1 MVSFE
6 SGMGR
11 WSVVRHSGVKRRGC
25 SFCQGLSPMHP
36 VVYIPNWN
44 GGELLLATLS
54 SLSGEDQAR
63 IVVVDNGSSDGSAEK
78 ARSQFPDVECLEFG
92 ENLGFGRAL
101 NRAVSELPGDP
112 VIFLNNDVECEAG
125 FLKHLL
131 GAASLGAEMV
141 AGVLVQADR
150 PNLIDSAGVVIE
162 GDTLLAFDYLH
173 GESTSILDQ
182 APPPLAPCGGA
193 ALFRRDAFESL
204 EGFDE
209 RIFIYLEDVDLA
221 LRAAAAG
228 MSCLLARD
236 ARARHAYSASL
247 GSRSGAKYERT
258 GWSRGYLLRRYGIAK
273 RPAAARALLVEGTI
287 CAGQLVQHRTAKGL
301 RGRIA
306 GWRAGAS
313 LPVRKLPATGLL
325 DLSVRE
331 RLRWRAD
338 RRR

>member
-1 MVSFE
+1 ME
-6 SGMGR
+6 
-11 WSVVRHSGVKRRGC
+11 
-25 SFCQGLSPMHP
+25 P

-44 GGELLLATLS
+44 GGELLLQTLA
-54 SLSGEDQAR
+54 SLSGEAQAR
-63 IVVVDNGSSDGSAEK
+63 IVVVDNGSSDDSV
-78 ARSQFPDVECLEFG
+78 ARARNRFPGVECLEFG

-125 FLKHLL
+125 FLERML
-131 GAASLGAEMV
+131 GAASQGAEMV

-150 PNLIDSAGVVIE
+150 PNLIDSAGVVVE

-173 GESTSILDQ
+173 GESTDVLDK

-204 EGFDE
+204 GGFDE

-236 ARARHAYSASL
+236 ARARHAYSSSL

-273 RPAAARALLVEGTI
+273 RPAAARALLVEGAI
-287 CAGQLVQHRTAKGL
+287 CAGQLVQHRTGKGV

-306 GWRAGAS
+306 GWHAGAD

-331 RLRWRAD
+331 RLRWRAN

>member
-1 MVSFE
+1 ME
-6 SGMGR
+6 
-11 WSVVRHSGVKRRGC
+11 
-25 SFCQGLSPMHP
+25 P

-44 GGELLLATLS
+44 GGELLLQTLA

-63 IVVVDNGSSDGSAEK
+63 IVIVDNGSSDDSV
-78 ARSQFPDVECLEFG
+78 ARARDRFPGVECLELG

-125 FLKHLL
+125 FLERLL
-131 GAASLGAEMV
+131 GAASHGAEMV

-150 PNLIDSAGVVIE
+150 PNLIDSAGVVVE

-173 GESTSILDQ
+173 GESTDVLDQ

-204 EGFDE
+204 KGFDE

-221 LRAAAAG
+221 LRAAATG

-273 RPAAARALLVEGTI
+273 RPAAARALLVEGAI

-301 RGRIA
+301 SGRIA
-306 GWRAGAS
+306 GWRAAAG
-313 LPVRKLPATGLL
+313 LPVHELPSAGLL

-331 RLRWRAD
+331 RLRLRAN

>member
-1 MVSFE
+1 V
-6 SGMGR
+6 
-11 WSVVRHSGVKRRGC
+11 
-25 SFCQGLSPMHP
+25 QP

-44 GGELLLATLS
+44 GGELLLQTLS
-54 SLSGEDQAR
+54 SLSGEDQAQ
-63 IVVVDNGSSDGSAEK
+63 IVVVDNGSSDGSAERAK
-78 ARSQFPDVECLEFG
+78 SQFPDIECLEFG

-112 VIFLNNDVECEAG
+112 VIFLNNDVECETG
-125 FLKHLL
+125 FLEQMLDT
-131 GAASLGAEMV
+131 ASRGAEMV

-150 PNLIDSAGVVIE
+150 PTLIDSAGVVVE

-173 GESTSILDQ
+173 GELADVLVG
-182 APPPLAPCGGA
+182 APPPLGPCGGA

-204 EGFDE
+204 QGFDE

-228 MSCLLARD
+228 MACLLARN

-273 RPAAARALLVEGTI
+273 RPAAARALLVEGAI

-301 RGRIA
+301 QGRIA
-306 GWRAGAS
+306 GWHAGAG
-313 LPVRKLPATGLL
+313 LPVRELPTAGLL
-325 DLSVRE
+325 DLSMRE
-331 RLRWRAD
+331 RLRRRAN